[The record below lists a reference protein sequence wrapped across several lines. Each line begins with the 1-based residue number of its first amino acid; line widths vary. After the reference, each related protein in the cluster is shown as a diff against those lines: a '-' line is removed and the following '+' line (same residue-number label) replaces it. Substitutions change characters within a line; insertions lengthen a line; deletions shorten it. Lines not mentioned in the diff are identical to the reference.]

1 MRKFLILAIFCG
13 AFLLP
18 VSRAVACG
26 GGGDYYQPTIQ
37 DFAEYDVI
45 VAGKIIAEDDIEL
58 NEILQVDRYYKG
70 EGGEY
75 LAISFY
81 PPALQAAGY
90 IRWYDTSCLYAARWE
105 ISTVNMSGWHALYH
119 NGDGTYSRRLTYR
132 AKDGFVEFYS
142 EDRAEY
148 DAKTRLPA
156 SEFEQLLFD
165 LIGESETTEPL
176 NSQYPLM
183 RFLNIRTETGERY
196 RLNPDRSLTWL
207 DPAEDP
213 IAISNDG
220 SHVMFRLNDHE
231 LGFQYLATRKKPFPP
246 WLNREGNTEEN
257 VGYSYDEWLYPTP
270 GKFARFSPNS
280 NLVAVQEE
288 ERLAIYLFYS
298 LPKEGAAVGFGH
310 NLNLLQVASHAHTW
324 RATDTAQALVWSADS
339 KALAYQDMEGIWLW
353 RYLEEV
359 EPQLVVPT
367 EHAQDVLELSLTGR
381 YLRYGR
387 KDDWTL
393 LDVQT
398 GDAWN
403 NTLITPDESRKIH
416 FLSEG
421 SDDYLEQL
429 TQLRQPCH
437 LSELMCPILLTLS
450 VHTGLGTEDLP
461 QDFIWQEPDFLS
473 LVYRDAI
480 QSIRWSFSLQWAHCH
495 LASCRGADKL
505 PPISAVAYDPVYEQ
519 PAFAFDETKI
529 GFKLHHH
536 KGFVD
541 SVDLSEF
548 LDSPIVSLEWGQPIF
563 YEGR

>member
-1 MRKFLILAIFCG
+1 MRKFLMLAIFCS
-13 AFLLP
+13 ALLLP

-90 IRWYDTSCLYAARWE
+90 IRQYDTSCLYAARWE
-105 ISTVNMSGWHALYH
+105 VSTVNMSGWHALYH

-156 SEFEQLLFD
+156 SEFEPLLFD

-183 RFLNIRTETGERY
+183 RFLNIRTESGERY

-207 DPAEDP
+207 DPAKDP

-288 ERLAIYLFYS
+288 EQLAVYLFFSRIKYGS
-298 LPKEGAAVGFGH
+298 AVGFGH
-310 NLNLLQVASHAHTW
+310 ELGLLQVASHAHTW
-324 RATDTAQALVWSADS
+324 RATDTEQTLVWSADS
-339 KALAYQDMEGIWLW
+339 SALAYQDMEGIWLW
-353 RYLEEV
+353 RYLEEAA
-359 EPQLVVPT
+359 PKLVVPA
-367 EHAQDVLELSLTGR
+367 ENAQDVLELSLTGR

-387 KDDWTL
+387 KGDWTL

-398 GDAWN
+398 GDAWK

-416 FLSEG
+416 FLSES

-429 TQLRQPCH
+429 TQLRQACS
-437 LSELMCPILLTLS
+437 LSELMCPIVLTLS
-450 VHTGLGTEDLP
+450 VHTGLGTEDFP
-461 QDFIWQEPDFLS
+461 QDFLWQEPDFLS

-480 QSIRWSFSLQWAHCH
+480 QSIRWSYSLQLAYCY
-495 LASCRGADKL
+495 LASCHGVDEL
-505 PPISAVAYDPVYEQ
+505 PPIGAVAYDPVYKQ
-519 PAFAFDETKI
+519 PAIVFDETKI
-529 GFKLHHH
+529 AFNLHMH
-536 KGFVD
+536 KGIVD

-563 YEGR
+563 YVGS